1 MLFIEGCNTIKE
13 CHVILLGMNYINGKI
28 YNINI
33 EDLPENVYDVIISFI
48 PQDRDQKSP
57 TAQIISMFINSYK
70 EIERD
75 PLWAGITFLD
85 FVKDSEYF
93 LEEEG
98 TYREYNRGRIE

>member
-1 MLFIEGCNTIKE
+1 MIFIEGCNTIKE
-13 CHVILLGMNYINGKI
+13 FHVILLTMNYINGKI

-57 TAQIISMFINSYK
+57 TAQIIGVLINSYK

-75 PLWAGITFLD
+75 PWWAGITFLE
-85 FVKDSEYF
+85 FVKDPEYF
-93 LEEEG
+93 LEDL
-98 TYREYNRGRIE
+98 